1 MPAAYIVALVIAA
14 SVLTALVVAL
24 IMRRRM
30 TIATARLR
38 ETAVEPLREANVEL
52 ERRLQLEQQK
62 AARVGEL
69 EPALAERVRE
79 VGSLS
84 EAKAAAEGQLATAAE
99 ALRRVEAAH
108 RETRERLEGAEASLA
123 EARREA
129 GDLRASFARIEETLD
144 QERRQAEEKLALL
157 TEAKAEMV
165 REFKLMAQQIVEQ
178 QNDDFGRQ
186 SREQIEHLLNP
197 LADRLMEF
205 ERGLKAAH
213 QESTEGRAALT
224 EQIRQLT
231 DTSERMTAETSSLV
245 RALHGEAQGQGAWG
259 EMILTLLLERSGL
272 REGEEYVI
280 EATDGAGEERGRSP
294 DAVVNLPGGQHVLID
309 AKVPLVAFEA
319 YLGAVTEDD
328 RAAQLSRHL
337 VSLRSHIRTLHAGE
351 GRPAAAGALDYVV
364 MFVPVEGALAIALQH
379 DASLTGY
386 AAEQHV
392 AIATPTTLM
401 MALRTAANVWQVE
414 HRNRNAEAIA
424 DRAGRIYDK
433 FVEFLED
440 MDNVGHRLEQARTSY
455 DRARDKLST
464 GKGNL
469 VRQVKRLG
477 KLAPER
483 VKRLPGDGSGLTA
496 G

>member
-1 MPAAYIVALVIAA
+1 MPVAYVIASLIGVSVMATLAVALAMHRRKTIA
-14 SVLTALVVAL
+14 VTRRLENDVTAL
-24 IMRRRM
+24 RQ
-30 TIATARLR
+30 
-38 ETAVEPLREANVEL
+38 ANTDL
-52 ERRLQLEQQK
+52 ERRLTLEREK
-62 AARVGEL
+62 SSRVAEL
-69 EPALAERVRE
+69 EPVLAERVRE

-108 RETRERLEGAEASLA
+108 RETRERLESSETSLA

-129 GDLRASFARIEETLD
+129 GDLRSSLARIQETLN

-157 TEAKAEMV
+157 TEAKAEMT
-165 REFKLMAQQIVEQ
+165 REFKLMAQQIIEQ

-186 SREQIEHLLNP
+186 SREQIENLLHP
-197 LADRLMEF
+197 LEDRLTEF
-205 ERGLKAAH
+205 ERGLRAAH
-213 QESTEGRAALT
+213 QESTDGRAALT
-224 EQIRQLT
+224 EQIRELT
-231 DTSERMTAETSSLV
+231 HTSERMTAETNSLV
-245 RALHGEAQGQGAWG
+245 RALHGETQGQGAWG

-280 EATDGAGEERGRSP
+280 EATNGAGEERSRSP
-294 DAVVNLPGGQHVLID
+294 DAVVNLPGGQHILID

-337 VSLRSHIRTLHAGE
+337 VSLRTHIKALNTEER
-351 GRPAAAGALDYVV
+351 RPASAGALDYVV

-424 DRAGRIYDK
+424 ERAGRIYDK

-440 MDNVGHRLEQARTSY
+440 MDNVGHRLDQTRASY
-455 DRARDKLST
+455 DRAMNKLSS

-483 VKRLPGDGSGLTA
+483 TDRLPRDGSGLTA
-496 G
+496 E

>member
-1 MPAAYIVALVIAA
+1 
-14 SVLTALVVAL
+14 
-24 IMRRRM
+24 
-30 TIATARLR
+30 
-38 ETAVEPLREANVEL
+38 
-52 ERRLQLEQQK
+52 
-62 AARVGEL
+62 
-69 EPALAERVRE
+69 
-79 VGSLS
+79 
-84 EAKAAAEGQLATAAE
+84 
-99 ALRRVEAAH
+99 
-108 RETRERLEGAEASLA
+108 
-123 EARREA
+123 
-129 GDLRASFARIEETLD
+129 
-144 QERRQAEEKLALL
+144 
-157 TEAKAEMV
+157 
-165 REFKLMAQQIVEQ
+165 MAQQIIEQ

-186 SREQIEHLLNP
+186 SREQIEQLLNP
-197 LADRLMEF
+197 LADRLTEF
-205 ERGLKAAH
+205 ESGLRAAH
-213 QESTEGRAALT
+213 QERTEGRAALT

-231 DTSERMTAETSSLV
+231 HTSERMTAETNSLV
-245 RALHGEAQGQGAWG
+245 RALHGEVPGQGGWG
-259 EMILTLLLERSGL
+259 EMILSLLLERSGL

-280 EATDGAGEERGRSP
+280 KATDGAGEARNRSP
-294 DAVVNLPGGQHVLID
+294 DAVVNLPGGQHILID
-309 AKVPLVAFEA
+309 AKVPLIAFEK

-337 VSLRSHIRTLHAGE
+337 VSLRTHIRALNTGE
-351 GRPAAAGALDYVV
+351 RRPASAGALDYVV

-424 DRAGRIYDK
+424 DRAGSIYDK

-440 MDNVGHRLEQARTSY
+440 MDNVGHRLEQTRASY
-455 DRARDKLST
+455 DRAMNKLSS

-483 VKRLPGDGSGLTA
+483 AKRLPRDGSGLTA
-496 G
+496 E

>member
-1 MPAAYIVALVIAA
+1 MPAAYFIGSVIAA
-14 SVLTALVVAL
+14 SVLTALLVAL
-24 IMRRRM
+24 VVRRSM
-30 TIATARLR
+30 TIAAARLR
-38 ETAVEPLREANVEL
+38 ETGVEPLRAANVEL
-52 ERRLQLEQQK
+52 ERRLLLEEQK
-62 AARVGEL
+62 AARVAEL

-79 VGSLS
+79 VRSLG

-108 RETRERLEGAEASLA
+108 RETRERLEGSEASLA

-129 GDLRASFARIEETLD
+129 GDLRSSLARIQETLN
-144 QERRQAEEKLALL
+144 QERRQAEEKLALM

-165 REFKLMAQQIVEQ
+165 REFKLMAQQIIEQ

-186 SREQIEHLLNP
+186 SREQIENLLNP
-197 LADRLMEF
+197 LADRLTEF
-205 ERGLKAAH
+205 ESGLRAAH

-231 DTSERMTAETSSLV
+231 HTSERMTAETNSLV
-245 RALHGEAQGQGAWG
+245 RALHGETQGQGAWG
-259 EMILTLLLERSGL
+259 EMILSLLLERSGL

-280 EATDGAGEERGRSP
+280 EGSDGAGEERGRSP
-294 DAVVNLPGGQHVLID
+294 DAVVNLPGGQHILID

-337 VSLRSHIRTLHAGE
+337 VSLRRHIRALNTGE
-351 GRPAAAGALDYVV
+351 GRPVSASALDYVV
-364 MFVPVEGALAIALQH
+364 MFVPVEGALALALQH

-386 AAEQHV
+386 AAEHHV

-414 HRNRNAEAIA
+414 RRNRNAEAIA
-424 DRAGRIYDK
+424 ERAGRIYDK

-455 DRARDKLST
+455 DRARDKLSA

-483 VKRLPGDGSGLTA
+483 TKRLPRDSSGLTA
-496 G
+496 E